1 MDQIGKFV
9 ALSQDDQIKALT
21 NVAFDAAE
29 QFGIKVKEL
38 KNISHSFNSTFQLI
52 DDDLVKYSLRVNL
65 NFERDQSAIKA
76 EQKWL
81 NEIKTTGIV
90 KAPIPISTLDGLPS
104 ASIYSK
110 ELDHQFNCTLAYWIE
125 GEEVG
130 DNPSDEQLFKLGQ
143 NMALLHNQTSDFK
156 REDYFEFPN
165 VNSVFMDMQD
175 NLSNSS
181 YINDDIDFLELIK
194 KAKLDSTRVF
204 EELAEIETLQLIHAD
219 LHMGNV
225 IDQNGELHIIDFD
238 DAGFGHPSQ
247 DLSISI
253 FYLRDVRDKERHLLA
268 GYRSITEIPNGF
280 ESSLER
286 LLVARQILLLNT
298 LLVTAVADE
307 IAFIPEYIKKVKWRL
322 QNFYNTGI
330 FSLNP
335 EI

>member
-1 MDQIGKFV
+1 MDQLGTFA
-9 ALSQDDQIKALT
+9 ALSQDNQIKALT
-21 NVAFDAAE
+21 SVAFDAAK
-29 QFGIKVKEL
+29 QFGIKVREL
-38 KNISHSFNSTFQLI
+38 RNISHSFNSTFQLI
-52 DDDLVKYSLRVNL
+52 DDNSVKYSLRVNL
-65 NFERDQSAIKA
+65 NIDREKSAIKA
-76 EQKWL
+76 EHKWL
-81 NEIKTTGIV
+81 KEIEKIGIV

-110 ELDHQFNCTLAYWIE
+110 DLDYQFNCTLAYWIE

-130 DNPSDEQLFKLGQ
+130 DNPSNEQLFKLGQ
-143 NMALLHNQTSDFK
+143 NMALLHSQTAEFK
-156 REDYFEFPN
+156 REDFSEFPY
-165 VNSVFMDMQD
+165 VNSVLMDMQD

-181 YINDDIDFLELIK
+181 YINDDIEFLELIK

-204 EELAEIETLQLIHAD
+204 RELAEIETLQLIHAD

-253 FYLRDVRDKERHLLA
+253 FYLRDAKDREERLLE
-268 GYRSITEIPNGF
+268 GYQSIRGIPKGF
-280 ESSLER
+280 EASIER
-286 LLVARQILLLNT
+286 LLVARQLLLLNT

-322 QNFYNTGI
+322 QNFYACGI
-330 FSLNP
+330 FLLQ
-335 EI
+335 